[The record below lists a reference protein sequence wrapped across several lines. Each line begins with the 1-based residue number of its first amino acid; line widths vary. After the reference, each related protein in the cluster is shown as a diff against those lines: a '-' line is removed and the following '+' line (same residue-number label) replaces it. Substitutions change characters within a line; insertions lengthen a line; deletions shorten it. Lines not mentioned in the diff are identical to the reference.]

1 MPAAKQEADVFPL
14 AAFCLLAE
22 NSHRGHRLPT
32 AVMHRG
38 FTPINSNTA
47 TGFDAFLYDFG
58 RRSRSTGKERDAETG
73 LDYFGARYFSGA
85 QGRFTS
91 PDPKHFPHDIGD
103 PQSWNKY
110 GYTRN
115 NPLRYTDPDG
125 EDWRDALAGA
135 LNAFGSDNLLG
146 AGRASGGNSDFRTG
160 QAVGDAVATVQGTVE
175 TLVGIGGEVGGTLL
189 DFTGVGALV
198 GVPTQV
204 VSAGAIL
211 QGGSTAAIAGGN
223 LANAALSS
231 MLGPKEGVSGGP
243 GGGKRVNDKTKG
255 AALDENKAANGGEAK
270 CAFCGDPVGEGTG
283 NKINYDHANP
293 KSQNG
298 SGTDVGNVNVACE
311 YCNKSKGTGTEP
323 KNPKYPDQQ

>member
-1 MPAAKQEADVFPL
+1 MLAAKQESDVFPS

-22 NSHRGHRLPT
+22 NSHRGHQLPT
-32 AVMHRG
+32 AVLHRA
-38 FTPINSNTA
+38 FEPINSNTA
-47 TGFDAFLYDFG
+47 TGFEAFLYDSG
-58 RRSRSTGKERDAETG
+58 RRSRSTGKERDSETG

-85 QGRFTS
+85 EGRFTS

-146 AGRASGGNSDFRTG
+146 AGRTSGGNSDFRTG

-175 TLVGIGGEVGGTLL
+175 TLAGIGGEVGGTLL

-198 GVPTQV
+198 GVPTQIA
-204 VSAGAIL
+204 SAGAIV
-211 QGGSTAAIAGGN
+211 QGSSAAVLGAKNLGGAAIERRAN
-223 LANAALSS
+223 DFSSSEKNKIDSANAA
-231 MLGPKEGVSGGP
+231 K
-243 GGGKRVNDKTKG
+243 
-255 AALDENKAANGGEAK
+255 NGGTNS
-270 CAFCGDPVGEGTG
+270 CDNCGQQLQKVANEKGVPTPSDQLQRHHVKPASEG
-283 NKINYDHANP
+283 
-293 KSQNG
+293 G
-298 SGTDVGNVNVACE
+298 SGTADNAKVLCPECHKEEHREMRKPNESN
-311 YCNKSKGTGTEP
+311 
-323 KNPKYPDQQ
+323 